1 MMRGNGEESVSA
13 SISIN
18 NPDNIS
24 RYSGLSLCRPNFTIG
39 GNMMS
44 PQDLGFIEASLN
56 PQ

>member
-1 MMRGNGEESVSA
+1 MRGNGEESVSA

-18 NPDNIS
+18 NPDQIS

-44 PQDLGFIEASLN
+44 P
-56 PQ
+56 